1 MMSLARDFEK
11 LTSANY
17 HNWKFDMRM
26 VLIGKDLWD
35 IVSGDDVLDENASE
49 ADRTHYRRRDQK
61 AMSNICLAISSELKI
76 YVRNAKTSKEAWDEL
91 ANHFEEK
98 TLSRKINFR
107 RQLYNCKLTGE
118 MTMVQHINNIKTI
131 SEHLEALDNPV
142 SEEDLVMILF
152 TSVPEDYNNLVTT
165 LETLKEEKLTWV
177 YVRDRLITEY
187 ERKRVVKDEHE
198 ETQKHG
204 EVHGALFAGAKSNKP
219 EFRCHYCN
227 KQGHF
232 IKNCYERKRDEAEQ
246 RRRDVEDEKDDEK
259 EAATFCRAE
268 TESQEN
274 DDFTPEFALH
284 VGVEKKKEDWLLD
297 SACSR
302 HITGC
307 KEDLA
312 NYKKFTSKEESQYVV
327 LADKSMVKAEGQ
339 GNLNLYLRDTQ
350 GRRVPVTF
358 RNVLYAPNIKRLI
371 SISDLTERGAE
382 VTFKRRT
389 AVLTISGRRF
399 VFGTKEGKMFKMNEC
414 NYANVMSASEVISEK
429 KRREVKYEARET
441 IENETDPS
449 DGVGDVHA
457 PSEDRSQR
465 SCKKVGVAS
474 TTKPSVALRTTSTT
488 KRSAAVGELTS
499 TAKLSEAVGEYRS
512 RKSISMPR
520 VVNDWK
526 RVGVLESAFP
536 TFMRKSRNCNQT
548 Q

>member
-187 ERKRVVKDEHE
+187 ERKRVVKDELE

-246 RRRDVEDEKDDEK
+246 RRRDVEDEKK
-259 EAATFCRAE
+259 KMT
-268 TESQEN
+268 
-274 DDFTPEFALH
+274 
-284 VGVEKKKEDWLLD
+284 KKKLQHSVVPKLKVKKTMILLQ
-297 SACSR
+297 SLHCTSVLR
-302 HITGC
+302 RKRKTGC
-307 KEDLA
+307 WIRHVRG
-312 NYKKFTSKEESQYVV
+312 TS
-327 LADKSMVKAEGQ
+327 L
-339 GNLNLYLRDTQ
+339 
-350 GRRVPVTF
+350 
-358 RNVLYAPNIKRLI
+358 
-371 SISDLTERGAE
+371 
-382 VTFKRRT
+382 
-389 AVLTISGRRF
+389 
-399 VFGTKEGKMFKMNEC
+399 
-414 NYANVMSASEVISEK
+414 
-429 KRREVKYEARET
+429 
-441 IENETDPS
+441 
-449 DGVGDVHA
+449 GVRKIL
-457 PSEDRSQR
+457 P
-465 SCKKVGVAS
+465 
-474 TTKPSVALRTTSTT
+474 TTKS
-488 KRSAAVGELTS
+488 
-499 TAKLSEAVGEYRS
+499 S
-512 RKSISMPR
+512 RPKKSLNMLYWLIK
-520 VVNDWK
+520 VW
-526 RVGVLESAFP
+526 
-536 TFMRKSRNCNQT
+536 SRLKDKVT
-548 Q
+548 